1 VSGTPDPVETKWID
15 ALREAHRVVPVSA
28 RNNQDD
34 GTSRCLWTDAPAIP
48 VTDLGPT
55 QPFART
61 VRSRRSTRRLEPPSL
76 NDLGLIAARAALTRF
91 GAVTELG
98 NPIASR
104 PAPSAGAR
112 QPFQLA
118 IITRHPLDGSRCD
131 RAWVLDP
138 DAAALRPARTTAEAL
153 DAALSSFADALNA
166 TEPPPAAIVAVGLPD
181 RTLARYPDGISLLWR
196 EAGAL
201 LMLIHLAATDL
212 GLGSCLIGSCG
223 VLYPIENVHH
233 PVDLGAVAI
242 GHPSSTN
249 S

>member
-1 VSGTPDPVETKWID
+1 VSGTPDPVEAEWID
-15 ALREAHRVVPVSA
+15 ALREAHQVAPVPA
-28 RNNQDD
+28 RLDQEDD
-34 GTSRCLWTDAPAIP
+34 TSTCLWTDAAAIP

-55 QPFART
+55 QPFARA
-61 VRSRRSTRRLEPPSL
+61 VRSRRSTRRLKPPSL

-98 NPIASR
+98 NPIPSG

-112 QPFQLA
+112 RPFQLV
-118 IITRHPLDGSRCD
+118 IITRHPPDGSRDD
-131 RAWVLDP
+131 RAWALDP
-138 DAAALRPARTTAEAL
+138 DAALLRPARATADVL
-153 DAALSSFADALNA
+153 DAALTSFAGALDL
-166 TEPPPAAIVAVGLPD
+166 TEPPPAAIVAVSFPH
-181 RTLARYPDGISLLWR
+181 RTLARYPNGISLLWR

-223 VLYPIENVHH
+223 VLYPIENVHQ

-242 GHPSSTN
+242 GHPVSTSS
-249 S
+249 